1 MRIGVLL
8 ALLIV
13 TALGAAWY
21 HDLTPELP
29 PPVASVI
36 SSVTGTAAAPPPPP
50 FRISATLLSASQR
63 TAHVQRLDAAR
74 KPYGALIAANEG
86 ETVDGYRVDRID
98 NHRVYFKRDGHWFRL
113 DVGADRSEPV
123 ATPPPVAA
131 HQKERTG
138 KFIPPPENIEEIRK
152 DTAIYIEKLKEQ
164 PDFKRALEERKLQR
178 QQQSQS
184 TP

>member
-8 ALLIV
+8 ALLVV

-21 HDLTPELP
+21 HGLTPELP

-36 SSVTGTAAAPPPPP
+36 SNVTDATATPPPPP
-50 FRISATLLSASQR
+50 FRISATLLSATQR

-74 KPYGALIAANEG
+74 KAYGAQIAANEG
-86 ETVDGYRVDRID
+86 ETVDGYRVERID
-98 NHRVYFKRDGHWFRL
+98 NHRVHFTRDGHWFRL

-123 ATPPPVAA
+123 DTPPPVAG

-138 KFIPPPENIEEIRK
+138 KFIPPPENIEAIRK
-152 DTAIYIEKLKEQ
+152 DTAVYIEKLKEQ
-164 PDFKRALEERKLQR
+164 PEFKRALEERKLQR

>member
-1 MRIGVLL
+1 MRVGVLL
-8 ALLIV
+8 VLLIG

-21 HDLTPELP
+21 HGLMPELP

-36 SSVTGTAAAPPPPP
+36 SNVTGGDAMPPPPP

-63 TAHVQRLDAAR
+63 SAHLQLLDAAR

-86 ETVDGYRVDRID
+86 ETVEGYRVERID

-113 DVGADRSEPV
+113 DVGADRIEQ
-123 ATPPPVAA
+123 ADAPPPVAA
-131 HQKERTG
+131 HQKERAG

-152 DTAIYIEKLKEQ
+152 DAAVFIEKLKEQ
-164 PDFKRALEERKLQR
+164 PDFNRALEERKLQR